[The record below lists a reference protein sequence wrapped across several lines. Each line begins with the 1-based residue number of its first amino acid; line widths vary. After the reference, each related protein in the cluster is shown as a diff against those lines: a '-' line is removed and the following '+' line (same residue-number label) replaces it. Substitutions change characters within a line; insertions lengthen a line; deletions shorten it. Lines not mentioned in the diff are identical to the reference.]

1 VGKANLLLAYSS
13 GTDDSSV
20 QKTDKSGFQV
30 GAVYNLSKRTN
41 VYAVYG
47 TGKADSTTL
56 GNTTNSKSVAS
67 GTAIGVRHTF

>member
-1 VGKANLLLAYSS
+1 VGKANLLVAYSS
-13 GTDDSSV
+13 GNDDSSV

-47 TGKADSTTL
+47 SGKAESTT
-56 GNTTNSKSVAS
+56 GTSANSKFADT
-67 GTAIGVRHTF
+67 GTAIGIRHTF